1 MLENKAYEDA
11 IRELSRIPDYKDSR
25 QLTLQCHYQ
34 IAADMEAVGD
44 LTGAATEFLL
54 AGDYKDAPDKNRE
67 MVYLQAEEALKKGK
81 LEDAQALYA
90 SIPGYE
96 DMEYTLAYGMLKQV
110 PEGYLDADSLRI
122 RAAYE
127 AGKTARDNGDLET
140 ARELLEAA
148 GKYKN
153 AQRILNQVNA
163 EIQKAQEA
171 AEAAAQAAQAAQDVP
186 EATEAPAAAPETPAP
201 ETPAAETPAE
211 PAQDNEYAVKD
222 GE

>member
-1 MLENKAYEDA
+1 
-11 IRELSRIPDYKDSR
+11 
-25 QLTLQCHYQ
+25 
-34 IAADMEAVGD
+34 
-44 LTGAATEFLL
+44 
-54 AGDYKDAPDKNRE
+54 
-67 MVYLQAEEALKKGK
+67 MVYLQAEDALKKGK

-96 DMEYTLAYGMLKQV
+96 DADDKSHACLYTLANIAMADMEYTLAYGLLKQV
-110 PEGYLDADSLRI
+110 PEGYLDTDSLRAQ
-122 RAAYE
+122 AAYE

-163 EIQKAQEA
+163 EIQKAEDAARAAAEA
-171 AEAAAQAAQAAQDVP
+171 AEAATQAEAAQGETDALPAV
-186 EATEAPAAAPETPAP
+186 TEI
-201 ETPAAETPAE
+201 PAAETPAE
-211 PAQDNEYAVKD
+211 PGNAGDAGTGTSEPAQDDEYAVKD

>member
-1 MLENKAYEDA
+1 
-11 IRELSRIPDYKDSR
+11 
-25 QLTLQCHYQ
+25 
-34 IAADMEAVGD
+34 MEAVGNFS
-44 LTGAATEFLL
+44 GAATEFLL
-54 AGDYKDAPDKNRE
+54 AGNYEDAPDKNRE
-67 MVYLQAEEALKKGK
+67 MVYLQAEDAMKKGK

-96 DMEYTLAYGMLKQV
+96 DADDKSHACLYTLANIAMADMEYTLAYGLLKQV
-110 PEGYLDADSLRI
+110 PEGYLDADSLRAQ
-122 RAAYE
+122 AAYE

-163 EIQKAQEA
+163 EIQKAEA
-171 AEAAAQAAQAAQDVP
+171 ATQAEAVP
-186 EATEAPAAAPETPAP
+186 GETDALPAVTEI
-201 ETPAAETPAE
+201 PAAETPAE
-211 PAQDNEYAVKD
+211 PGNARNAGTGTSEPAQDDEYAVKD

>member
-1 MLENKAYEDA
+1 
-11 IRELSRIPDYKDSR
+11 
-25 QLTLQCHYQ
+25 
-34 IAADMEAVGD
+34 
-44 LTGAATEFLL
+44 
-54 AGDYKDAPDKNRE
+54 
-67 MVYLQAEEALKKGK
+67 MVYLQAEDALKKGK

-96 DMEYTLAYGMLKQV
+96 DADDKSHACLYTLANIAMADMEYTLAYGLLKQV
-110 PEGYLDADSLRI
+110 PEDYLDADSLRA
-122 RAAYE
+122 RSAYE

-163 EIQKAQEA
+163 EIQKAEDAARAAAEA
-171 AEAAAQAAQAAQDVP
+171 AEAATQTEAAQGETDALPAV
-186 EATEAPAAAPETPAP
+186 TEI
-201 ETPAAETPAE
+201 PAAETPAE
-211 PAQDNEYAVKD
+211 PGNAGDAGTGTSESAQDDEYAVKD